1 MSEAKIPPERTRPP
15 RVALALG
22 ERQLVFVH
30 IDGDRYAA
38 ELDGTRRPL
47 RSRSSSRDV
56 YESGGSTP
64 GRTTELEGA
73 TANIDALLHCLAL
86 DGTKERPCAR
96 GLELSVTESGGHFR
110 RNTFWTVTVT
120 AEEDGAILFAVDR
133 AEQDESYY

>member
-96 GLELSVTESGGHFR
+96 GHFR